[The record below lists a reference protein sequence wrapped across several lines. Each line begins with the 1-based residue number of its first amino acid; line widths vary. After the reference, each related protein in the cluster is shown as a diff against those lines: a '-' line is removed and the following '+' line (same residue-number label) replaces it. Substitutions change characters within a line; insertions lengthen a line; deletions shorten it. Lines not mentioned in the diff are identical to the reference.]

1 MRFYRCFFIGGP
13 DLASLHATHMAD
25 GGRPITAADLGTLF
39 ADRCLVDKTRDA
51 KDAASRA
58 DAHRDQRDPGDEP
71 DRVEDLLTAS
81 IAATPRETADG
92 DPPPYGRRLVDSW
105 RPADDS
111 YFGGGGAFP
120 EIPVVQFPSAIG
132 WDAKGTPEKAKGRG
146 VSSTQGTSQ
155 AVPPSPASLDLDFD
169 QLQTIHAR
177 MMLRLGPDLDD
188 PASVPHRENL
198 RRAKDVASRRTTKEW
213 DTLVSFCA
221 KRRRKGQSD
230 AGARRGDTKRR
241 HRQVPARL
249 APERA
254 GGGPRRLPR
263 PTDGHGAVPDQRGSR
278 RRRTRRGDRRRTRL
292 GSVVGHR
299 AGCAVSKVVRAVQRP
314 RAREEGGRV
323 RRRIGRGATVV
334 RAISS

>member
-1 MRFYRCFFIGGP
+1 
-13 DLASLHATHMAD
+13 MAD

-51 KDAASRA
+51 KDAASRG
-58 DAHRDQRDPGDEP
+58 DAHRDQRDPDDEP
-71 DRVEDLLTAS
+71 DRVDDLLTAS
-81 IAATPRETADG
+81 IAAMPRENADG

-221 KRRRKGQSD
+221 NVAAKAKATRGHDAAIRSEDIVKYLLDSHPNAREVNRVDSPDPQTVTERYLIKGGVGAGEPVVVTDGGRDWARWSVTEL
-230 AGARRGDTKRR
+230 GARFPKSFVRCNDRA
-241 HRQVPARL
+241 PARREDESDD
-249 APERA
+249 AS
-254 GGGPRRLPR
+254 GG
-263 PTDGHGAVPDQRGSR
+263 AQRS
-278 RRRTRRGDRRRTRL
+278 
-292 GSVVGHR
+292 
-299 AGCAVSKVVRAVQRP
+299 CALSALEYAEYCANR
-314 RAREEGGRV
+314 
-323 RRRIGRGATVV
+323 
-334 RAISS
+334 